1 LRWEWTIKDNT
12 KALWTNCTK
21 ITDPARVE
29 SRKMP
34 FEEFIINK
42 LLLIITYYILQVT
55 IFNLE
60 EKAVNA

>member
-1 LRWEWTIKDNT
+1 
-12 KALWTNCTK
+12 
-21 ITDPARVE
+21 
-29 SRKMP
+29 MP